1 MGIGMGSLDSSWY
14 AFIRRVALG
23 GGQPWIFGQSILF
36 IETTQ
41 VLYSMRSN
49 SNTAKTTTLPARNGL
64 HSLTQQYEAPPT
76 ADCSQGLRL
85 PDISPS
91 ISEVRSALNDLLTPV
106 SFTVRSNQ
114 QRTGDERQHSSQ
126 QDQST
131 RSHEARHIVWCIL
144 LF

>member
-49 SNTAKTTTLPARNGL
+49 SNTAKTTTPQPETVFT
-64 HSLTQQYEAPPT
+64 HSLNSTRHRRLPT
-76 ADCSQGLRL
+76 APRVFVSLIYHQVYLKSAA
-85 PDISPS
+85 PSMTFSPL
-91 ISEVRSALNDLLTPV
+91 SALRFARINRGQVMSVNTPASKIKAPV
-106 SFTVRSNQ
+106 A
-114 QRTGDERQHSSQ
+114 
-126 QDQST
+126 T
-131 RSHEARHIVWCIL
+131 RPGT
-144 LF
+144 